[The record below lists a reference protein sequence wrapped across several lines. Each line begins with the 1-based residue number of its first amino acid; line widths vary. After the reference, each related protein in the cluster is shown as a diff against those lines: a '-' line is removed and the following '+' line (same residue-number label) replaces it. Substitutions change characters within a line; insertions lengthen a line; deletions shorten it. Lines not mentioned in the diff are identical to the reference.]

1 MKARM
6 QPNIAGRLSS
16 LMMKPA
22 LQTPTTAKQ
31 VPPPLLVAELF
42 DKAGNSVATLTR
54 DAEMGIISIGRS
66 QNATIRLPD
75 KGVSRCHASLSW
87 DPVVGAHVLADC
99 ESANGT
105 YLNGRRI
112 IGRVTLLDGARIR
125 LGTTN
130 LLYKL
135 RHD

>member
-54 DAEMGIISIGRS
+54 DA
-66 QNATIRLPD
+66 RLLRTFTP
-75 KGVSRCHASLSW
+75 GNGSLI
-87 DPVVGAHVLADC
+87 DAIA
-99 ESANGT
+99 
-105 YLNGRRI
+105 
-112 IGRVTLLDGARIR
+112 AREV
-125 LGTTN
+125 
-130 LLYKL
+130 
-135 RHD
+135 